1 MNALERKRLK
11 RMKKVERTEVAILH
25 AAKVQFEEK
34 GIENVTVD
42 DIAYEAGVCR
52 MTVFN
57 RFKTMENLMA
67 ALFNIEIDELC
78 QYSKGANAK
87 GIENI
92 KLLFHRLIEDSVNYP
107 KVTSKLISVL
117 MLSKEAK
124 NISKIENIIMQS
136 IKEENDVNP
145 LKVLDVFTVEKTT
158 ELVMGIYYGMMN
170 HRHIKGD
177 SFKSEEMIDEMD
189 KAIEYLL
196 LGGKNE

>member
-92 KLLFHRLIEDSVNYP
+92 KLLFHQLIEDSVNYP

>member
-1 MNALERKRLK
+1 MSVPERIKLK
-11 RMKKVERTEVAILH
+11 KMKKVERTEVAITH

-78 QYSKGANAK
+78 QYCDETNAK
-87 GIENI
+87 GVEKI
-92 KLLFHRLIEDSVNYP
+92 KLLLHRLIEDSVNYP
-107 KVTSKLISVL
+107 KVTSKLISVVI
-117 MLSKEAK
+117 LSKEAK
-124 NISKIENIIMQS
+124 NVFKIENIINQS
-136 IKEENDVNP
+136 IKEENETSP
-145 LKVLDVFTVEKTT
+145 LYILNVFTVEKTT
-158 ELVMGIYYGMMN
+158 ELIMGIYYGMMN
-170 HRHIKGD
+170 HRHIISD
-177 SFKSEEMIDEMD
+177 SFKSDEMIKEMD
-189 KAIEYLL
+189 KAIDYLL

>member
-78 QYSKGANAK
+78 QYSKAANAK

>member
-1 MNALERKRLK
+1 
-11 RMKKVERTEVAILH
+11 MKKVERTEVAILH

-57 RFKTMENLMA
+57 RFNSMENLMA

-78 QYSKGANAK
+78 QYSNKINAI

-92 KLLFHRLIEDSVNYP
+92 KLLMHRLIEDSVNYP

-124 NISKIENIIMQS
+124 NVSKIENII
-136 IKEENDVNP
+136 IKNIKKENEINP
-145 LKVLDVFTVEKTT
+145 LYILNVFTAEKTT
-158 ELVMGIYYGMMN
+158 ELIMGIYYGMMN
-170 HRHIKGD
+170 HRHIKGE
-177 SFKSEEMIDEMD
+177 SFKSDEMINEMD
-189 KAIEYLL
+189 KAIDYLM
-196 LGGKNE
+196 LGGRDE